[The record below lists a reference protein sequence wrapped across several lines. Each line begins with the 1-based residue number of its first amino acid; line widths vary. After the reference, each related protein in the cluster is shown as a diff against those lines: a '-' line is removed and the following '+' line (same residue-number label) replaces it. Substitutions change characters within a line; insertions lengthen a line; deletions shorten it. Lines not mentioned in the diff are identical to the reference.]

1 MTTEEKIDGVL
12 SALDEVEKGLNRFR
26 EALKEFRSDASVCL
40 GTMVC
45 GKNTEEFRRQ
55 FIRVLKEEN
64 GNKVRVADRFGVSR
78 KTIYR
83 WIKAYGKGGLQ

>member
-26 EALKEFRSDASVCL
+26 EALKKFRSDASGCL

-45 GKNTEEFRRQ
+45 GKNTGDFRRQ
-55 FIRVLKEEN
+55 YFSVLK
-64 GNKVRVADRFGVSR
+64 A
-78 KTIYR
+78 
-83 WIKAYGKGGLQ
+83 AYSGS

>member
-26 EALKEFRSDASVCL
+26 EALKEFRSDASGCL

-45 GKNTEEFRRQ
+45 GQNTEDFRSQ
-55 FIRVLKEEN
+55 YFSVLK
-64 GNKVRVADRFGVSR
+64 A
-78 KTIYR
+78 
-83 WIKAYGKGGLQ
+83 AYSGS